1 MLKNLT
7 KTLTSLVKKTNK
19 TFMKQPKAFRMLFAA
34 GLIVIVLHKTNVVN
48 FSTLQIPSLST
59 NLEGFQGNGNKTFL
73 FIHMKGCGHC
83 ETLMPVWDEF
93 SKENKGSIETK
104 KIESNEGGGSGIGP
118 KSVEKYSVEGFPFL
132 AMVDGQGNV
141 IEEYSGDR
149 TKNSLHEFVQKHA

>member
-7 KTLTSLVKKTNK
+7 KTLTSMVKKTKK
-19 TFMKQPKAFRMLFAA
+19 TFMKQPKAFRMMFIV
-34 GLIVIVLHKTNVVN
+34 GLIVVVLHKTQLVN
-48 FSTLQIPSLST
+48 FSTLQIPGLSK

-83 ETLMPVWDEF
+83 ETLMPIWDEF
-93 SKENKGSIETK
+93 SQENKGSVETK
-104 KIESNEGGGSGIGP
+104 KIESNEGGGSGIGT

-132 AMVDGQGNV
+132 AMVDGQGDV

-149 TKNSLHEFVQKHA
+149 TKKSLHEFVQKHA

>member
-7 KTLTSLVKKTNK
+7 KTLTSLVKNTKK
-19 TFMKQPKAFRMLFAA
+19 TFMKQPKAFRMLFVV

-48 FSTLQIPSLST
+48 LSALQIPGLSR

-93 SKENKGSIETK
+93 SQENKGSVETK
-104 KIESNEGGGSGIGP
+104 KIESNEGGSGGIGP
-118 KSVEKYSVEGFPFL
+118 KSVEKYSVQGFPFL
-132 AMVDGQGNV
+132 AMVDGQGEI